1 MLKLTDI
8 VKTYKIGDQ
17 KVEALKGVS
26 MEFRP
31 NEFVSILGPS
41 GCGKT
46 TMLNII
52 GGLDRYDSGDLQIN
66 GTSTKKFKDR
76 DWDAYRNHSI
86 GFVFQSY
93 NLIMHQSVLANVEL
107 ALTISGVSKSER
119 RRRAVE
125 VLKKV
130 GLGDQLK
137 KKPNQLSGGQ
147 MQRVAIARAL
157 INNPEILLADE
168 PTGALD
174 SETSVQVMELLKEI
188 AQDKLVIMVTHNP
201 ELAEQYS
208 TRIIKLLDGRVIS
221 DSNPYDGSEEAVKE
235 DAKTEEPETK
245 KSKKKKV
252 GMNFFTALS
261 LSLNNLMTKKA
272 RTLMTAFAG
281 SIGIIGIALIM
292 SVSNGFQLYIDK
304 VQEDTLSTYPIQIDA
319 EVVDMT
325 NMLTSM
331 MGEAENA
338 EEHEDGYIYSFGSML
353 EMVNMF
359 NQQVKINDLEAFKDY
374 IESDSDIDKYA
385 NAVRYQ
391 YSTDL
396 HIYASDTSESV
407 TQLNPTDIMDRVYG
421 ADMSSTMSA
430 MSSMSGMSTMM
441 QTWDEL
447 IENKELLNSQYDVV
461 AGRWPEAYDEVV
473 LVANEG
479 GVINEMALYTLGI
492 KDISEL
498 DNLMMRAASGEDL
511 SSTDVKMSYDE
522 VLNLTYKLVINT
534 DYYTDENND
543 GVWEDRSE
551 DIIYLKRLVDD
562 ALEIKVV
569 GIVMPAEDAVAT
581 SINGAIGYTHE
592 LTEYVVNEINDSEIV
607 KQQIEQSATDVFT
620 GLAFDFEEPQ
630 QSTDMGAYG
639 DMGAYP
645 AVSGAD
651 MQSAMM
657 SGTDIGAYGDM
668 SGMGGM
674 TAGTGSSAMAG
685 MDTSAMGGIDI
696 STLTEEEIALYTQ
709 YMTAVASKNTYEDN
723 MALFGVS
730 NLESPSS
737 IYIYPTDFDSK
748 EALIDIIDDYNANVE
763 DAKKITY
770 TDYIGIMISGMSTII
785 DTISYVLIAFVSIS
799 LIVSSIMI
807 GVITYISVLE
817 RTKEIG
823 VLRAM
828 GASKK
833 DISRVFNAETLIVGF
848 TAGAIGVLATLVLC
862 IPINIIINALAS
874 IGEVAQL
881 PVTGGIALI
890 IISMLLTVIA
900 GLIPASVAAKKDP
913 VEALRTE

>member
-8 VKTYKIGDQ
+8 VKVYKAGDQ

-52 GGLDRYDSGDLQIN
+52 GGLDRYNSGDLQIN
-66 GTSTKKFKDR
+66 GKSTKKFKDK

-93 NLIMHQSVLANVEL
+93 NLIMHQSVLSNVEL
-107 ALTISGVSKSER
+107 ALTISGVSKAER

-188 AQDKLVIMVTHNP
+188 AKDKLVIMVTHNP
-201 ELAEQYS
+201 ELAEEYS
-208 TRIIKLLDGRVIS
+208 TRIIKLLDGEIIS
-221 DSNPYDGSEEAVKE
+221 DSDPYDSSKECAEEA
-235 DAKTEEPETK
+235 TEEETVEESTR
-245 KSKKKKV
+245 KSKKV
-252 GMNFFTALS
+252 GMNFFTALT

-272 RTLMTAFAG
+272 RTFMTAFAG

-292 SVSNGFQLYIDK
+292 SVSNGFQLYINK
-304 VQEDTLSTYPIQIDA
+304 VQEDTLSTYPIQIDS

-331 MGEAENA
+331 AGQA
-338 EEHEDGYIYSFGSML
+338 EEGKNREEGYIYSNGSLL
-353 EMVNMF
+353 EMVNSIT
-359 NQQVKINDLEAFKDY
+359 QQVKINNLESLKTF
-374 IESDSDIDKYA
+374 IESEDSKVSEYA
-385 NAVRYQ
+385 NAVRYT

-396 HIYASDTSESV
+396 HIYASDTSEKV
-407 TQLNPTDIMDRVYG
+407 TQLNPSDIMDRVYG
-421 ADMSSTMSA
+421 TDMSSAMSVMSG
-430 MSSMSGMSTMM
+430 MSSMSAMM

-447 IENKELLNSQYDVV
+447 IDNRDLLDSQYDVV
-461 AGRWPEAYDEVV
+461 AGRWPEEYNEVV
-473 LVANEG
+473 LVAGKNG
-479 GVINEMALYTLGI
+479 IINEMALYTLGI

-498 DNLMMRAASGEDL
+498 DNLMARAAAGEEL
-511 SSTDVKMSYDE
+511 SSSDVKLSYDE
-522 VLNLTYKLVINT
+522 ALNLTFKLVINT
-534 DYYTDENND
+534 DYYTDENKD
-543 GVWEDRSE
+543 GIWEDHSE
-551 DIIYLKRLVDD
+551 DILYLKKLVDNGV
-562 ALEIKVV
+562 EIKVV
-569 GIVMPAEDAVAT
+569 GIVMPSEGAVST
-581 SINGAIGYTHE
+581 SINGAIGYTHG
-592 LTEYVVNEINDSEIV
+592 LTEYVVAAVNESEIV
-607 KQQIEQSATDVFT
+607 KQQTANPEIDVFT
-620 GLAFDFEEPQ
+620 GLAFDFEDPTTQ
-630 QSTDMGAYG
+630 QNAG
-639 DMGAYP
+639 MGAYP
-645 AVSGAD
+645 V
-651 MQSAMM
+651 M
-657 SGTDIGAYGDM
+657 SGTDMSAYAAM
-668 SGMGGM
+668 SGTDMGGYGNM
-674 TAGTGSSAMAG
+674 MPSGG
-685 MDTSAMGGIDI
+685 MDASSMGIDI

-709 YMTAVASKNTYEDN
+709 YMTAAIRKNTYDN
-723 MALFGVS
+723 NMDLFGVS
-730 NLESPSS
+730 DINRPSN
-737 IYIYPTDFDSK
+737 IYIYPKDFDSK
-748 EALIDIIDDYNANVE
+748 EALIDIIDDYNSSVA
-763 DAKKITY
+763 DADKITY

-848 TAGAIGVLATLVLC
+848 VAGAIGIIATVVLC
-862 IPINIIINALAS
+862 IPINLIINSLAN
-874 IGEVAQL
+874 IGNVAQL
-881 PVTGGIALI
+881 PVVGGIALI
-890 IISMLLTVIA
+890 IISMILTVVA
-900 GLIPASVAAKKDP
+900 GLIPAKVAAKKDP
-913 VEALRTE
+913 VVALRSE

>member
-1 MLKLTDI
+1 MLKLTEI

-26 MEFRP
+26 VEFRA
-31 NEFVSILGPS
+31 NEFVSILGHS

-52 GGLDRYDSGDLQIN
+52 GGLDRYNSGDLQIN
-66 GTSTKKFKDR
+66 GKSTKKFKDK
-76 DWDAYRNHSI
+76 DWDSYRNHSI

-93 NLIMHQSVLANVEL
+93 NLIAHQSVLANVEL
-107 ALTISGVSKSER
+107 ALTISGISKSER

-130 GLGDQLK
+130 GLGDQIK

-157 INNPEILLADE
+157 INNPDILLADE

-188 AQDKLVIMVTHNP
+188 AEDKLVIMVTHNP

-208 TRIIKLLDGRVIS
+208 TRIIRLIDGQIIS
-221 DSNPYDGSEEAVKE
+221 DSDPYSGEEEVKAE
-235 DAKTEEPETK
+235 AKAEE
-245 KSKKKKV
+245 KSKNKKKKV

-292 SVSNGFQLYIDK
+292 SVSNGFQLYINK

-331 MGEAENA
+331 VGQREEA
-338 EEHEDGYIYSFGSML
+338 EEHEEGYIYANGSLL
-353 EMVNMF
+353 EMVNTF
-359 NQQVKINDLEAFKDY
+359 TQQVKINNLEDFKVY
-374 IESDSDIDKYA
+374 IEDESNEVDSYA
-385 NAVRYQ
+385 NAVRYK
-391 YSTDL
+391 YETDL
-396 HIYASDTSESV
+396 HIYSSDTANGAL
-407 TQLNPTDIMDRVYG
+407 QLNPTDIMDRVYG
-421 ADMSSTMSA
+421 TNMSSTMGA
-430 MSSMSGMSTMM
+430 MSSFGNMSEMM
-441 QTWDEL
+441 KTWDEL
-447 IENKELLNSQYDVV
+447 IENQDLLESQYDVV
-461 AGRWPEAYDEVV
+461 AGRWPEAYDEVI
-473 LVANEG
+473 LVASEG
-479 GVINEMALYTLGI
+479 GIINEMALYTLGI

-498 DNLMMRAASGEDL
+498 DNLMARAASGEEL
-511 SSTDVKMSYDE
+511 SSSDVKMSYED
-522 VLNLTYKLVINT
+522 VLGLTYKLVVNT
-534 DYYTDENND
+534 DYYTDENGD
-543 GVWEDRSE
+543 GIWEDRSE
-551 DIIYLKRLVDD
+551 DVLFVKKLVDNAID
-562 ALEIKVV
+562 IKVV
-569 GIVMPAEDAVAT
+569 GIVIPSDEAVST

-592 LTEYVVNEINDSEIV
+592 LTEYVVNAVNNSEIV
-607 KQQIEQSATDVFT
+607 KQQVAQSDTDVFT
-620 GLAFDFEEPQ
+620 GLPFEIEKTETTQLPNM
-630 QSTDMGAYG
+630 SGYADMGAG
-639 DMGAYP
+639 YP
-645 AVSGAD
+645 IVSGAD
-651 MQSAMM
+651 MSAAMM
-657 SGTDIGAYGDM
+657 SGTDIGAFGTAA
-668 SGMGGM
+668 GNMGGY
-674 TAGTGSSAMAG
+674 AGADPSM
-685 MDTSAMGGIDI
+685 MGGVDL

-709 YMTAVASKNTYEDN
+709 YMNAAVRKNTYDDN
-723 MALFGVS
+723 MLLFGVS
-730 NLESPSS
+730 DLDKPSS
-737 IYIYPTDFDSK
+737 IYIYPTDFKSK
-748 EALIDIIDDYNANVE
+748 EALIDIIDEYNNSVA
-763 DAKKITY
+763 DADRLIY

-848 TAGAIGVLATLVLC
+848 VAGAIGILATLLLC
-862 IPINIIINALAS
+862 IPINIIIASLAS

-881 PVTGGIALI
+881 PLSGGIGLI
-890 IISMLLTVIA
+890 VISMLLTVIA
-900 GLIPASVAAKKDP
+900 GLIPSRVAAKKDP

>member
-1 MLKLTDI
+1 MLKLSNI
-8 VKTYKIGDQ
+8 VKTYEAGDT

-26 MEFRP
+26 MEFRR

-52 GGLDRYDSGDLQIN
+52 GGLDRYTSGDLEIN
-66 GTSTKKFKDR
+66 GKSTKKFKDK
-76 DWDAYRNHSI
+76 DWDTYRNHSI

-93 NLIMHQSVLANVEL
+93 NLIMHQSVLSNVEL
-107 ALTISGVSKSER
+107 ALTISGVSKAER
-119 RRRAVE
+119 RRRAIE
-125 VLKKV
+125 VLQKV
-130 GLGDQLK
+130 GLGDHIK

-208 TRIIKLLDGRVIS
+208 TRIIRLLDGNVIS
-221 DSNPYDGSEEAVKE
+221 DSNPYDGSEEPKKAE
-235 DAKTEEPETK
+235 TETETK
-245 KSKKKKV
+245 KCKKV

-292 SVSNGFQLYIDK
+292 SVSNGFQLYINK
-304 VQEDTLSTYPIQIDA
+304 VQEDTLSTYPIEIDA

-331 MGEAENA
+331 MGAVENK
-338 EEHEDGYIYSFGSML
+338 EEHEDGYIYSTGSML
-353 EMVNMF
+353 DMVNTL
-359 NQQVKINDLEAFKDY
+359 NQQVKINNLEAFKDY
-374 IESDSDIDKYA
+374 IESDSDVSEYA

-391 YSTDL
+391 YETDL
-396 HIYASDTSESV
+396 HIYASDTSESI
-407 TQLNPTDIMDRVYG
+407 TQLNPTDIINRVYG
-421 ADMSSTMSA
+421 SDMSATMNA
-430 MSSMSGMSTMM
+430 MSSMTNMSSMM

-447 IENKELLNSQYDVV
+447 IDNKELLASQYDVV
-461 AGRWPEAYDEVV
+461 AGRWPSAYNEVV

-498 DNLMMRAASGEDL
+498 DNLMARAASGEVL
-511 SSTDVKMSYDE
+511 SSSDVKMSYEE
-522 VLNLTYKLVINT
+522 VLNMTFKLVINT

-551 DIIYLKRLVDD
+551 DVLYLKELVDNGV
-562 ALEIKVV
+562 EIKIV
-569 GIVMPAEDAVAT
+569 GIVMPAEEAVST
-581 SINGAIGYTHE
+581 SINGAVGYTHE
-592 LTEYVVNEINDSEIV
+592 LTEYVVNAVNDSEIV
-607 KQQIEQSATDVFT
+607 KQQTENPEIDVFT
-620 GLAFDFEEPQ
+620 GLAFDYESTQTQ
-630 QSTDMGAYG
+630 QTTDMSG
-639 DMGAYP
+639 YP
-645 AVSGAD
+645 AVSGTD
-651 MQSAMM
+651 MTAAMM
-657 SGTDIGAYGDM
+657 SGTDMSAYGDM
-668 SGMGGM
+668 SAM
-674 TAGTGSSAMAG
+674 TGVDTSAMAG
-685 MDTSAMGGIDI
+685 IDL
-696 STLTEEEIALYTQ
+696 STLTAEEIALYTQ
-709 YMTAVASKNTYEDN
+709 YMAAAVSKNTYEDN
-723 MALFGVS
+723 MELFGVS
-730 NLESPSS
+730 DLESPSS
-737 IYIYPTDFDSK
+737 IYIYPKDFDSK
-748 EALIDIIDDYNANVE
+748 EALVDLISDYNASVE
-763 DAKKITY
+763 EADKITY

-807 GVITYISVLE
+807 GIITYISVLE

-848 TAGAIGVLATLVLC
+848 VAGAIGILATLLLC
-862 IPINIIINALAS
+862 IPINIIINSLAS
-874 IGEVAQL
+874 IGQVAQL
-881 PVTGGIALI
+881 PLTGGIALI
-890 IISMLLTVIA
+890 LISMVLTVVA
-900 GLIPASVAAKKDP
+900 GLIPSRVAAKKDP

>member
-1 MLKLTDI
+1 MLKLSNI
-8 VKTYKIGDQ
+8 VKTYEAGDT

-26 MEFRP
+26 MEFRR

-52 GGLDRYDSGDLQIN
+52 GGLDRYTSGDLEIN
-66 GTSTKKFKDR
+66 GKSTKKFKDK
-76 DWDAYRNHSI
+76 DWDTYRNHSI

-93 NLIMHQSVLANVEL
+93 NLIMHQSVLSNVEL
-107 ALTISGVSKSER
+107 ALTISGVSKAER
-119 RRRAVE
+119 RRRAIE
-125 VLKKV
+125 VLQKV
-130 GLGDQLK
+130 GLGDHIK

-208 TRIIKLLDGRVIS
+208 TRIIKLLDGNVIS
-221 DSNPYDGSEEAVKE
+221 DSTPYDGSEEPKKAE
-235 DAKTEEPETK
+235 TETETK
-245 KSKKKKV
+245 KGKKV

-292 SVSNGFQLYIDK
+292 SVSNGFQLYINK
-304 VQEDTLSTYPIQIDA
+304 VQEDTLSTYPIEIDA
-319 EVVDMT
+319 EIVDMT

-331 MGEAENA
+331 MGAVENK
-338 EEHEDGYIYSFGSML
+338 EEHEDGYIYSTGSML
-353 EMVNMF
+353 DMVNTL
-359 NQQVKINDLEAFKDY
+359 NQQVKINNLEAFKNY
-374 IESDSDIDKYA
+374 IESDSDVSEYA

-391 YSTDL
+391 YETDL
-396 HIYASDTSESV
+396 HIYASDTSETI
-407 TQLNPTDIMDRVYG
+407 TQLNPTDIINRVYG
-421 ADMSSTMSA
+421 SDMSATMNA
-430 MSSMSGMSTMM
+430 MSSMTNMSAMM

-447 IENKELLNSQYDVV
+447 IDNKELLASQYDVV
-461 AGRWPEAYDEVV
+461 AGRWPSAYNEVV

-498 DNLMMRAASGEDL
+498 DNLMARAASGEVL
-511 SSTDVKMSYDE
+511 SSSDVKMSYEE
-522 VLNLTYKLVINT
+522 VLNMTFKLVINT

-543 GVWEDRSE
+543 GVWEDRSK
-551 DIIYLKRLVDD
+551 DVLYLKELVDNGV
-562 ALEIKVV
+562 EIKIV
-569 GIVMPAEDAVAT
+569 GIVMPAEEAVST
-581 SINGAIGYTHE
+581 SINGAVGYTHE
-592 LTEYVVNEINDSEIV
+592 LTEYVVNAVNDSEIV
-607 KQQIEQSATDVFT
+607 KQQTENPEIDVFT
-620 GLAFDFEEPQ
+620 GLAFDYESTQTQ
-630 QSTDMGAYG
+630 QTTDMSG
-639 DMGAYP
+639 YP
-645 AVSGAD
+645 AVSGTD
-651 MQSAMM
+651 MSAAMM
-657 SGTDIGAYGDM
+657 SGTDMSGYGDM
-668 SGMGGM
+668 SGM
-674 TAGTGSSAMAG
+674 AGVDTSAMAG
-685 MDTSAMGGIDI
+685 IDL

-709 YMTAVASKNTYEDN
+709 YMAAAVSKNTYEDN
-723 MALFGVS
+723 MELFGVS
-730 NLESPSS
+730 DLESPSS
-737 IYIYPTDFDSK
+737 IYIYPKDFDSK
-748 EALIDIIDDYNANVE
+748 EALVDLISDYNASVE
-763 DAKKITY
+763 EADKITY

-848 TAGAIGVLATLVLC
+848 VAGAIGILATLLLC
-862 IPINIIINALAS
+862 IPINIIINSLAS
-874 IGEVAQL
+874 IGQVAQL
-881 PVTGGIALI
+881 PLAGGVALI
-890 IISMLLTVIA
+890 LISMVLTVVA
-900 GLIPASVAAKKDP
+900 GLIPSRVAAKKDP

>member
-1 MLKLTDI
+1 MLKLTNI
-8 VKTYKIGDQ
+8 VKNYKVGGQEIQ
-17 KVEALKGVS
+17 ALKGVS
-26 MEFRP
+26 MDFRR

-52 GGLDRYDSGDLQIN
+52 GGLDRYTSGDLEIN
-66 GTSTKKFKDR
+66 GKSTKSFKDK

-93 NLIMHQSVLANVEL
+93 NLIMHQSVLSNVEL

-119 RRRAVE
+119 RRRAIE

-130 GLGDQLK
+130 GLGDHIK

-201 ELAEQYS
+201 ELAEKYS
-208 TRIIKLLDGRVIS
+208 TRIIRLLDGTVIS
-221 DSNPYDGSEEAVKE
+221 DSNPYDGSGEEAVE
-235 DAKTEEPETK
+235 AETEEK
-245 KSKKKKV
+245 GKKV

-304 VQEDTLSTYPIQIDA
+304 VQEDTLSTYPIEIEA
-319 EVVDMT
+319 EIVDMT

-331 MGEAENA
+331 MGAAEGR
-338 EEHEDGYIYSFGSML
+338 EEHEDGYIYAMGSML
-353 EMVNMF
+353 DMVNTL
-359 NQQVKINDLEAFKDY
+359 NQQVKINNLASLKDY
-374 IESDSDIDKYA
+374 IESGSDVSEYA
-385 NAVRYQ
+385 NAVRYE

-396 HIYASDTSESV
+396 HIYASDTSETV
-407 TQLNPTDIMDRVYG
+407 TQLNPTDVINRVYG
-421 ADMSSTMSA
+421 SDMSSTIGAMASMTN
-430 MSSMSGMSTMM
+430 MSSML

-447 IENKELLNSQYDVV
+447 IDNKALLESQYDVV
-461 AGRWPEAYDEVV
+461 AGHWPTAYNEVV
-473 LVANEG
+473 LVANKDG
-479 GVINEMALYTLGI
+479 AINEIALYTLGI

-498 DNLMMRAASGEDL
+498 DNLMARVAAGETM
-511 SSTDVKMSYDE
+511 SSSDVKMSYED
-522 VLNLTYKLVINT
+522 VLNITYKLVINT
-534 DYYTDENND
+534 DYYTDENGD
-543 GVWEDRSE
+543 GVWENRS
-551 DIIYLKRLVDD
+551 DDVLYLKKLVDNGV
-562 ALEIKVV
+562 EIKIV
-569 GIVMPAEDAVAT
+569 GIVMPADGAVST

-592 LTEYVVNEINDSEIV
+592 LTEYVINEVNNSEIV
-607 KQQIEQSATDVFT
+607 KQQKEAPEIDVFT
-620 GLAFDFEEPQ
+620 GFAFDYEEPQ
-630 QSTDMGAYG
+630 QTTDMSAYAG
-639 DMGAYP
+639 
-645 AVSGAD
+645 
-651 MQSAMM
+651 M
-657 SGTDIGAYGDM
+657 SGSDM
-668 SGMGGM
+668 PMGMLSGSDMTGMAGM
-674 TAGTGSSAMAG
+674 TAS
-685 MDTSAMGGIDI
+685 DVDI
-696 STLTEEEIALYTQ
+696 SSLTEEEIALYTR
-709 YMTAVASKNTYEDN
+709 YMTAAVSKNTYEDN
-723 MALFGVS
+723 MELFGVS
-730 NLESPSS
+730 DPESPSA
-737 IYIYPTDFDSK
+737 IYIYPKDFESK
-748 EALIDIIDDYNANVE
+748 EALIDIIEDYNVQAE
-763 DAKKITY
+763 EADKITY

-848 TAGAIGVLATLVLC
+848 VAGAIGILATLVLC
-862 IPINIIINALAS
+862 IPINLIINSLAN

-881 PVTGGIALI
+881 PLAGGIGLI
-890 IISMLLTVIA
+890 IISMVLTVIA
-900 GLIPASVAAKKDP
+900 GLIPSRVAAKKDP

>member
-1 MLKLTDI
+1 MLKLSNI
-8 VKTYKIGDQ
+8 VKTYEAGDT

-26 MEFRP
+26 MEFRR

-52 GGLDRYDSGDLQIN
+52 GGLDRYTSGDLEIN
-66 GTSTKKFKDR
+66 GKSTKKFKDK
-76 DWDAYRNHSI
+76 DWDTYRNHSI

-93 NLIMHQSVLANVEL
+93 NLIMHQSVLSNVEL
-107 ALTISGVSKSER
+107 ALTISGVSKAER
-119 RRRAVE
+119 RRRAIE
-125 VLKKV
+125 VLQKV
-130 GLGDQLK
+130 GLGDHIK

-208 TRIIKLLDGRVIS
+208 TRIIRLLDGNVIS
-221 DSNPYDGSEEAVKE
+221 DSNPYDGSEEPKKAE
-235 DAKTEEPETK
+235 TETETK
-245 KSKKKKV
+245 KCKKV

-292 SVSNGFQLYIDK
+292 SVSNGFQLYINK
-304 VQEDTLSTYPIQIDA
+304 VQEDTLSTYPIEIDA

-331 MGEAENA
+331 MGAVENK
-338 EEHEDGYIYSFGSML
+338 EEHEDGYIYSTGSML
-353 EMVNMF
+353 DMVNTL
-359 NQQVKINDLEAFKDY
+359 NQQVKINNLEAFKDY
-374 IESDSDIDKYA
+374 IESDSDVSEYA

-391 YSTDL
+391 YETDL
-396 HIYASDTSESV
+396 HIYASDTSESI
-407 TQLNPTDIMDRVYG
+407 TQLNPTDIINRVYG
-421 ADMSSTMSA
+421 SDMSATMNA
-430 MSSMSGMSTMM
+430 MSSMTNMSSMM

-447 IENKELLNSQYDVV
+447 IDNKELLASQYDVV
-461 AGRWPEAYDEVV
+461 AGRWPSAYNEVV

-498 DNLMMRAASGEDL
+498 DNLMARAASGEVL
-511 SSTDVKMSYDE
+511 SSSDVKMSYEE
-522 VLNLTYKLVINT
+522 VLNMTFKLVINT

-551 DIIYLKRLVDD
+551 DVLYLKELVDNGV
-562 ALEIKVV
+562 EIKIV
-569 GIVMPAEDAVAT
+569 GIVMPAEEAVST
-581 SINGAIGYTHE
+581 SINGAVGYTHE
-592 LTEYVVNEINDSEIV
+592 LTEYVVNAVNDSEIV
-607 KQQIEQSATDVFT
+607 KQQTENPEIDVFT
-620 GLAFDFEEPQ
+620 GLAFDYESTQTQ
-630 QSTDMGAYG
+630 QTTDMSG
-639 DMGAYP
+639 YP
-645 AVSGAD
+645 AVSGTD
-651 MQSAMM
+651 MTAAMM
-657 SGTDIGAYGDM
+657 SGTDMSAYGDM
-668 SGMGGM
+668 SAM
-674 TAGTGSSAMAG
+674 TGVDTSAMAG
-685 MDTSAMGGIDI
+685 IDL
-696 STLTEEEIALYTQ
+696 STLTAEEIALYTQ
-709 YMTAVASKNTYEDN
+709 YMAAAVSKNTYEDN
-723 MALFGVS
+723 MELFGVS
-730 NLESPSS
+730 DLESPSS
-737 IYIYPTDFDSK
+737 IYIYPKDFDSK
-748 EALIDIIDDYNANVE
+748 EALVDLISDYNASVE
-763 DAKKITY
+763 EADKITY

-848 TAGAIGVLATLVLC
+848 VAGAIGILATLLLC
-862 IPINIIINALAS
+862 IPINIIINSLAS
-874 IGEVAQL
+874 IGQVAQL
-881 PVTGGIALI
+881 PLTGGIALI
-890 IISMLLTVIA
+890 LISMVLTVVA
-900 GLIPASVAAKKDP
+900 GLIPSRVAAKKDP